1 MHAPTRDAGL
11 DDLIRRLNRG
21 DDGAAEQVFAVYEPY
36 LQTVVRRHFSRR
48 LRAKFDS
55 SDVLQSVWVA
65 VLAHFRRSGDRFVDA
80 EHLRA
85 FLTRAVRNR
94 VIDFY
99 RRNERAVRRERS
111 LEESVPSELP
121 PSPDPRPSQVARAK
135 ELWEQMLEAC
145 PPDHREVLRLRRQ
158 GFSAS
163 EIAAKTGYNYG
174 SVYRILA
181 EVTARLAREYP
192 EIVPA

>member
-99 RRNERAVRRERS
+99 
-111 LEESVPSELP
+111 
-121 PSPDPRPSQVARAK
+121 
-135 ELWEQMLEAC
+135 
-145 PPDHREVLRLRRQ
+145 
-158 GFSAS
+158 
-163 EIAAKTGYNYG
+163 
-174 SVYRILA
+174 
-181 EVTARLAREYP
+181 
-192 EIVPA
+192 